1 MTGRHGTDDM
11 NREIATMIRHTMQSI
26 KPDSMLL
33 AESTNDAAADFDGTT
48 WHGAMTYSN
57 FTRPLWQWLTKE
69 EAPVNFFGTPIPGPN
84 RISAKH
90 FVQTHQALAAAFP
103 WRIRTQ
109 NMNALNSHDTAR
121 AATVMIPGGQLVG
134 LAMIFTLPGIPT
146 LFAGD
151 EFGLEGINGE
161 EARTPMP
168 WAEPEKIRAD
178 LGPGI
183 GELSRLRRELPALHE
198 GNLRWLYAGDDVLI
212 YVREHNDVCVLVA
225 ASRAAFEAVE
235 LPASLIRA
243 CAESAALFP
252 LWGCGTLTARSTPQ
266 STTFSGSG
274 PSLQLWKLP
283 GIKVPATGD
292 PDRTWPV
299 PPRKMTPSEPPP
311 AICRGRT
318 KRLGCKQR
326 SITERTNSP
335 TAKFKSTG
343 KEGNTVSTTA
353 TMADSSESERMADPN
368 WWRQAAVYQIYPRS
382 FADSNGDG
390 IGDIKGITPRSHT

>member
-26 KPDSMLL
+26 RPDSMLL

-69 EAPVNFFGTPIPGPN
+69 EVPVNFFGTPIPGPN
-84 RISAKH
+84 RISAKQ

-168 WAEPEKIRAD
+168 WEEHSKIRAD
-178 LGPGI
+178 LRPDI
-183 GELSRLRRELPALHE
+183 AELSRLRRELPALHE

-212 YVREHNDVCVLVA
+212 YVREHQDACVLIA
-225 ASRAAFEAVE
+225 AARAAFEDVE
-235 LPASLIRA
+235 LPASLIHTSGITA
-243 CAESAALFP
+243 GLSP
-252 LWGCGTLTARSTPQ
+252 LWGSGTFSARSTPQ
-266 STTFSGSG
+266 AIAFSGAG
-274 PSLQLWKLP
+274 PSLQLWRLP
-283 GIKVPATGD
+283 GIEVPELLD
-292 PDRTWPV
+292 PCV
-299 PPRKMTPSEPPP
+299 
-311 AICRGRT
+311 
-318 KRLGCKQR
+318 RL
-326 SITERTNSP
+326 SD
-335 TAKFKSTG
+335 AK
-343 KEGNTVSTTA
+343 A
-353 TMADSSESERMADPN
+353 
-368 WWRQAAVYQIYPRS
+368 
-382 FADSNGDG
+382 
-390 IGDIKGITPRSHT
+390 